1 METKVKGHYSH
12 KGRKRYYVKPHEM
25 HENERVYERH
35 EHRLEE
41 EAEALKHELKKKNR
55 KKLVKV

>member
-1 METKVKGHYSH
+1 
-12 KGRKRYYVKPHEM
+12 M